1 MAIVMAPHNITLVIG
16 LFTACLMP
24 PAALASDVTYVSL
37 SYDDALPSQLTHA
50 VPALESFGFNASFY
64 LVPTNPGYLNYEKE
78 WASVAANGHELGNHS
93 YTHPCRSSLPGRGW
107 VDKDNDLDS
116 ISAEAMKQQ
125 IMQTNAALTGLDGQ
139 QSRTYTI
146 PCGDILAAGEDY
158 LPLIRDHVLA
168 IKGRTLSSEEEV
180 IVTPSEVSAEALI
193 SLITQQPD
201 DVRIINVIFHGV
213 GGDYLAVSNK
223 AHVAL
228 LEFLAANREDYVVD
242 TYKNI
247 VEALNTSDAVASD

>member
-1 MAIVMAPHNITLVIG
+1 MVPHNIALVLG
-16 LFTACLMP
+16 LFTASLMP

-50 VPALESFGFNASFY
+50 VPALEKFGFNASFY
-64 LVPTNPGYLNYEKE
+64 LVPTNPGYLNNEKE

-93 YTHPCRSSLPGRGW
+93 YTHPCRSSLPGRAW
-107 VDKDNDLDS
+107 VDRDNDLDS
-116 ISAEAMKQQ
+116 IPAEAMQQQ
-125 IMQTNAALTGLDGQ
+125 IIRANAALSMLDGQ
-139 QSRTYTI
+139 QRRTYTI

-168 IKGRTLSSEEEV
+168 IKGRTLSSEEEI
-180 IVTPSEVSAEALI
+180 IVSPSELSPEALI

-201 DVRIINVIFHGV
+201 NVRIINVIFHGV
-213 GGDYLAVSNK
+213 GGDYLTVSSK

-228 LEFLAANREDYVVD
+228 LEFLAANRDDYVVD

-247 VEALNTSDAVASD
+247 VEALNTSDAATFD